1 MCRLEIAMKE
11 KKAMLRF
18 LLKCILIPAAAVLII
33 YAINRPYAKIND
45 LNYQD
50 DIKYEF
56 LGDLYTDIAI
66 GNLGS
71 SHGAY
76 GFRYNDLEE
85 KGIVCFNFG
94 NVSQSYNYDYAI
106 LKEFSDDMADG
117 SVMFIPVSYFSFN
130 NEVVNAREAEA
141 MSIHYY
147 RLLSPRNIP
156 DYDPYI
162 DLVTH
167 IFPVLSAG
175 EDLLQLFPK
184 LNTVLTARADYEGIN
199 VDEFIQN
206 AQTRYDRHFG
216 GKEEYFLPE
225 RIEELREIIIYC
237 QEHNITPVLITTPFS
252 KYYSELVSDEFL
264 QEFYDTIHTIADDT
278 QVNYYDYSRDPR
290 FYENLELFSD
300 PDHLTE
306 DGALY
311 FTDLLWD
318 EIEELQRFH

>member
-1 MCRLEIAMKE
+1 MQMNLREFTDAVDRETKE
-11 KKAMLRF
+11 MSSEELWF
-18 LLKCILIPAAAVLII
+18 LV
-33 YAINRPYAKIND
+33 
-45 LNYQD
+45 
-50 DIKYEF
+50 
-56 LGDLYTDIAI
+56 
-66 GNLGS
+66 
-71 SHGAY
+71 HGLA
-76 GFRYNDLEE
+76 RKVPE
-85 KGIVCFNFG
+85 
-94 NVSQSYNYDYAI
+94 
-106 LKEFSDDMADG
+106 
-117 SVMFIPVSYFSFN
+117 
-130 NEVVNAREAEA
+130 NAREEFLDLIGRARKKETGDSENTYDIA
-141 MSIHYY
+141 AVARETDRKDIDATIS
-147 RLLSPRNIP
+147 RL
-156 DYDPYI
+156 
-162 DLVTH
+162 
-167 IFPVLSAG
+167 
-175 EDLLQLFPK
+175 EDQFHEIEEGTLAL
-184 LNTVLTARADYEGIN
+184 RADYEGIN